1 MTILNTACLVQ
12 QVNASTNVMGMSE
25 FYTYVFEIRFL
36 YDSVRVVEQMF
47 SQRSYLES
55 IYARTA
61 SVESTRST
69 RNLVSE
75 GKY

>member
-1 MTILNTACLVQ
+1 
-12 QVNASTNVMGMSE
+12 MSE

-61 SVESTRST
+61 SVESTGST